1 MKREEKNRQTRRR
14 ILEGALAEFGRQGY
28 GGSSVNSLCAAQ
40 GISKG
45 IVYHYFETKDAL
57 YLACVAEC
65 FDLLTQHLRAQLT
78 GAGSAKAQLERYFRA
93 RLKFF
98 RDHPAYQPLF
108 CEAVTSPPEHLRER
122 VQAVRREFDALNRE
136 TLEGL
141 LCQLPL
147 RASVTREEVADTFRQ
162 FQDFINV
169 RHSMAG
175 SDPQEFEKR
184 EESCRR
190 ALDLLLY
197 GVIERKEEEYV

>member
-28 GGSSVNSLCAAQ
+28 ARSSVNSLCAAQ

-45 IVYHYFETKDAL
+45 IVYHYFETKDAM
-57 YLACVAEC
+57 YPACIAEC
-65 FDLLTQHLRAQLT
+65 FGLLTQHLRAQLT

-93 RLKFF
+93 RLEFF

-108 CEAVTSPPEHLRER
+108 CEAVTSPPEPLREK
-122 VQAVRREFDALNRE
+122 VQAVQREFDALNRE

-147 RASVTREEVADTFRQ
+147 RASVTRDEVAETFRQ
-162 FQDFINV
+162 FQDFINA
-169 RHSMAG
+169 RHSAA
-175 SDPQEFEKR
+175 SAAPAEFE
-184 EESCRR
+184 RR
-190 ALDLLLY
+190 
-197 GVIERKEEEYV
+197 

>member
-28 GGSSVNSLCAAQ
+28 GGSSINSLCAAQ

-78 GAGSAKAQLERYFRA
+78 CAGSAKAQLERYFRA
-93 RLKFF
+93 RLEFF
-98 RDHPAYQPLF
+98 
-108 CEAVTSPPEHLRER
+108 EAVTSPPEHLREK

-162 FQDFINV
+162 FQDFINA

-197 GVIERKEEEYV
+197 GVIERKDEEYV